1 MSKFASFLIAMTL
14 VYNLGIGITYANT
27 TDIITEFSKQE
38 DLDSLIIDINNIDNG
53 SLDEEIRQELI
64 NKLALEYIIEEALIE
79 KIQVDAGLTPNSFF
93 YFLDKLIEDIKLS
106 LASTPEDKAKI
117 FAKIALERLAEF
129 NSLESEDK
137 VKYVESLID
146 DYKYAVGQ
154 VVEVVEQIQEKDL
167 DSDITE
173 VINLIGQII
182 EDGSNVVNAEQLP
195 ADVAEE
201 IFEYVGQVEDVV
213 EKAKEV
219 VIKAQSVAGIDKEVV
234 ATLREQDLGYGE
246 IKLISKIAAE
256 SEKTIDEVMTVY
268 LETKA
273 IGQTIKLIG
282 IHPSQ
287 LSVKSKKDNIKEV
300 QASKELIEVITEE
313 DKGITEV
320 TGDANEGI
328 IEVTN
333 TEKEVNVESLN
344 KNKVQVNKVED
355 KKNEVKKQEE
365 IRNKIEEKKEAV
377 NNRVEERKEEAQS
390 ITEEK
395 KEEAFNKADEKKKE
409 ALKKAE
415 QAKENKSNNKDNKE

>member
-1 MSKFASFLIAMTL
+1 MSKFASFFIAMTL
-14 VYNLGIGITYANT
+14 VYNLWTSVIYANT
-27 TDIITEFSKQE
+27 TDSTDITTEFSKQE
-38 DLDSLIIDINNIDNG
+38 DLDSLITDINNIDNG
-53 SLDEEIRQELI
+53 SLDEETRQELI

-93 YFLDKLIEDIKLS
+93 YFLDKLIEDVKLS
-106 LASTPEDKAKI
+106 LASSPEDKAKI

-137 VKYVESLID
+137 VKYVESLIN

-234 ATLREQDLGYGE
+234 TKLREQDLGYGE

-273 IGQTIKLIG
+273 IGQTIKVIG

-313 DKGITEV
+313 DKEITEV
-320 TGDANEGI
+320 IGDVDEEI

-344 KNKVQVNKVED
+344 ENKVQVNKVED

-365 IRNKIEEKKEAV
+365 IKNKIEEV
-377 NNRVEERKEEAQS
+377 NNRAEERKEEVQS
-390 ITEEK
+390 IKEEK
-395 KEEAFNKADEKKKE
+395 KEEAFNKADEKKTE
-409 ALKKAE
+409 ALKKVE